1 MLIDEL
7 WWDEDNIDH
16 LARHLI
22 GPEEV
27 EEVMFQDI
35 PISVR
40 ARAQRYAVYGQT
52 VAGRYIVAFLEAVR
66 VGQRRRLQVYR
77 PVTAR
82 EMTEAERRR
91 YQSLK

>member
-1 MLIDEL
+1 MRIDEL

-16 LARHLI
+16 LERHRI
-22 GPEEV
+22 DPDEV
-27 EEVMFQDI
+27 EEVMFQDA
-35 PISVR
+35 PISAR

-52 VAGRYIVAFLEAVR
+52 VAGRYIVAFMEAVR
-66 VGQRRRLQVYR
+66 IGQRRTLQVYR

-91 YQSLK
+91 YQSLT